1 MKIIVFILFG
11 LTILT
16 AALFSGCAQSLPQK
30 SSPAPDFTLTSLD
43 GLSVTLSEVSGR
55 PVLLN
60 FWATWCPPCRSE
72 MPYFQQI
79 HEDSAWRAREL
90 LILAVNIQES
100 AADVRQFVT
109 DNAYTFTVL
118 LDTKAE
124 AARLY
129 NTSSIP
135 ATYIIGKDGIIKD
148 SRIGAFASKSQIE
161 QMLLSAIGKE

>member
-1 MKIIVFILFG
+1 MKRIVFLLLL
-11 LTILT
+11 LTLLPS
-16 AALFSGCAQSLPQK
+16 ALFSGCAQSLPQK
-30 SSPAPDFTLTSLD
+30 NSPAPDFTLTSLD
-43 GLSVTLSEVSGR
+43 GLSVTLSELSGR

-72 MPYFQQI
+72 MPYFQEI
-79 HEDSAWRAREL
+79 HEDPVWREREL
-90 LILAVNIQES
+90 LILAVNLQES
-100 AADVRQFVT
+100 AADVRRFVT
-109 DNAYTFTVL
+109 DNAYAFTVL

-148 SRIGAFASKSQIE
+148 RRIGAFASKSQIE
-161 QMLLSAIGKE
+161 QMLLTAIGKE